1 MALPDLTG
9 QNIQDTYQRVLQTDN
24 GTLRDGTGSLISSL
38 TISDYT
44 LPTADGDANQ
54 TIITDGGGNLSFA
67 NPTAEATHIEVKN
80 ETSET
85 INKGTPI
92 YITGNVG
99 GSTRLTIDVAD
110 ASDPN
115 KMPAIGLLE
124 STLGPNGQGFVAQG
138 GFLRQITTTPID
150 GTSTTSNDTV
160 YVKVGGGLT
169 VTKPSGSALIQN
181 IAKVARSHASAGS
194 LIVSS
199 ILRTN
204 DVPNLLEGQIF
215 FGSGSN
221 QMYQTHISSALDNT
235 TLNNIT
241 ISNTGSFGRVE
252 ATTIS
257 ASTIQVDAN
266 TIIVGNTSF
275 SEVGTELQ
283 IKSGDEFQSFRAKEV
298 NLGTAFNGT
307 GSVQLG
313 TSAQGF
319 VAVNAEPGKFSTVLR
334 AESTAVSGDYRMGS
348 ITQKGSGSFAI
359 LLDADAPGV
368 RPDAKFAI
376 YSNTA
381 APGAGTQLFTVSE
394 SMETRA
400 YGHLKVDTN
409 ITASGDISA
418 SGDIYF
424 NNINGGTF

>member
-38 TISDYT
+38 TISNYT
-44 LPTADGDANQ
+44 LPTTDGDANQ
-54 TIITDGGGNLSFA
+54 TIITDGVGNLLFA

-85 INKGTPI
+85 ITKGTPV

-115 KMPAIGLLE
+115 KMPSVGLLE
-124 STLGPNGQGFVAQG
+124 STLGPNGEGFVAQG
-138 GFLRQITTTPID
+138 GFLRQISTEEID

-160 YVKVGGGLT
+160 YVKAGGGLT

-181 IAKVARSHASAGS
+181 IAKVARSHQSAGS

-241 ISNTGSFGRVE
+241 ASGD
-252 ATTIS
+252 IS
-257 ASTIQVDAN
+257 ASGTITTLNLVVTDDL
-266 TIIVGNTSF
+266 TLT
-275 SEVGTELQ
+275 
-283 IKSGDEFQSFRAKEV
+283 DDV
-298 NLGTAFNGT
+298 NINAT
-307 GSVQLG
+307 G
-313 TSAQGF
+313 
-319 VAVNAEPGKFSTVLR
+319 R
-334 AESTAVSGDYRMGS
+334 
-348 ITQKGSGSFAI
+348 
-359 LLDADAPGV
+359 
-368 RPDAKFAI
+368 I
-376 YSNTA
+376 YLT
-381 APGAGTQLFTVSE
+381 GAGGNEYITSPTTGIVE
-394 SMETRA
+394 IA
-400 YGHLKVDTN
+400 AGLKVLVSDPLHVNTN
-409 ITASGDISA
+409 ITASGNISA

-424 NNINGGTF
+424 NNISGGTF